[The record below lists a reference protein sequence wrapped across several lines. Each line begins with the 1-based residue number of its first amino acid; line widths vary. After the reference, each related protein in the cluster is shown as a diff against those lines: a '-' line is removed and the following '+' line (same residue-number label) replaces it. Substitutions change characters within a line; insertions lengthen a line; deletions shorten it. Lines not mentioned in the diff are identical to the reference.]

1 MSACKYCGYRGRLAA
16 GSFCS
21 LTCEALQRVYQ
32 RGRDEERALA
42 LSGADAYLKQAITE
56 AEGGSVMKVWLV
68 WQGELGGER
77 NFEGVF
83 RTEEGAIQR
92 VSEINDDGFPRAKDV
107 KWYGKGVLRD
117 FYIEIEEEEVQ
128 P

>member
-1 MSACKYCGYRGRLAA
+1 M
-16 GSFCS
+16 
-21 LTCEALQRVYQ
+21 RV
-32 RGRDEERALA
+32 
-42 LSGADAYLKQAITE
+42 SKSQAITE

-107 KWYGKGVLRD
+107 KWDGCIEYYLEQEHQCGKRD
-117 FYIEIEEEEVQ
+117 VEEFGEALKFAHALCLHIPKVDKKIAGYE
-128 P
+128 